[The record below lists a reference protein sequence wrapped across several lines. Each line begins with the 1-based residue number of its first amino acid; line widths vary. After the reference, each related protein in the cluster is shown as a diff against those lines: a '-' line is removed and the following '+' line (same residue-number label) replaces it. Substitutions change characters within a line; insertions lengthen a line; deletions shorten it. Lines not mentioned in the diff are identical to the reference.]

1 MKNRLFDRNFLMI
14 ITGQMVSIFG
24 NSVLRFAL
32 PLYILDKTGSTGI
45 FGTVLALSSIP
56 VILFSPIGGILADR
70 INKRNMMVL
79 LDSIT
84 AAVICGCCFLLS
96 IDAVVLMIALMMVI
110 LSMIQSIYQP
120 VVQASIPLVVI
131 QDNLEKANGSVSF
144 VNAFSSLMAPIAAGL
159 LYGSFGIT
167 TIMITS
173 GVCFALAALM
183 EIFIRI
189 KIVNQI
195 KYDNIGKMIKA
206 DFKESVRYIF
216 KDNPILLKTMI
227 LVAFINLFLTSMTLV
242 GLPAMIKIKL
252 GLSSQLYGTTQ
263 GIIAVGMIAGGILTS
278 MLGKKIQVKKVY
290 ILLMLA
296 VGSLLPIGLA
306 FMINLPTMATYWVI
320 SISCFFMMVAVT
332 MFAIT
337 MNTFVQR
344 ETPKHLIGKVI
355 SYVLVLTQCSL
366 PIGQTVY
373 GYVFEFGIDY
383 ISIIVFVTAILS
395 SAIAMYS
402 RTIFCKLRGNEI
414 NNNLLKCQEK
424 RQFS

>member
-1 MKNRLFDRNFLMI
+1 MKNRLFNRNFLMI
-14 ITGQMVSIFG
+14 IIGQMVSIFG

-45 FGTVLALSSIP
+45 FGTVLAVSSIP

-84 AAVICGCCFLLS
+84 AAVICVCCFLLG
-96 IDAVVLMIALMMVI
+96 IDAVVIIIALMMVI

-120 VVQASIPLVVI
+120 IVQASIPVVVI

-159 LYGSFGIT
+159 LYGSFGII

-183 EIFIRI
+183 EMFI
-189 KIVNQI
+189 KIKVVNQI
-195 KYDNIGKMIKA
+195 NYGNVGEMIKA
-206 DFKESVRYIF
+206 DLKESIRYIF
-216 KDNPILLKTMI
+216 KDRPVLLKVMI
-227 LVAFINLFLTSMTLV
+227 LVAFINLFLTSMTVV

-263 GIIAVGMIAGGILTS
+263 GIIAVGMIVGGIFTS
-278 MLGKKIQVKKVY
+278 VLGKKIQVNKTY
-290 ILLMLA
+290 ILLILA
-296 VGSLLPIGLA
+296 VASLLPIGLA
-306 FMINLPTMATYWVI
+306 FTINLPTMATYWII
-320 SISCFFMMVAVT
+320 SISCFFMMVTVT

-337 MNTFVQR
+337 MNTFIQR

-355 SYVLVLTQCSL
+355 SYVLILTQCSL
-366 PIGQTVY
+366 PIGQAFY

-383 ISIIVFVTAILS
+383 ISIIVFITTLLS
-395 SAIAMYS
+395 SVFAIYSKILFGKITVRERDNKLNRQVMY
-402 RTIFCKLRGNEI
+402 T
-414 NNNLLKCQEK
+414 
-424 RQFS
+424 

>member
-1 MKNRLFDRNFLMI
+1 MKNRLFNRNFLMI
-14 ITGQMVSIFG
+14 IIGQMVSIFG

-45 FGTVLALSSIP
+45 FGTVLAVSSIP

-84 AAVICGCCFLLS
+84 AAVICVCCFLLG
-96 IDAVVLMIALMMVI
+96 IDAVVIIIALMMVI

-120 VVQASIPLVVI
+120 IVQASIPVVVI

-159 LYGSFGIT
+159 LYGSFGII

-183 EIFIRI
+183 EMFI
-189 KIVNQI
+189 KIKVVNQI
-195 KYDNIGKMIKA
+195 NYGNVGEMIKA
-206 DFKESVRYIF
+206 DLKESIRYIF
-216 KDNPILLKTMI
+216 KDRPVLLKVMI
-227 LVAFINLFLTSMTLV
+227 LVAFINLFLTSMTVV

-263 GIIAVGMIAGGILTS
+263 GIIAVGMIVGGIFTS
-278 MLGKKIQVKKVY
+278 VLGKKIQVNKTY
-290 ILLMLA
+290 ILLILA
-296 VGSLLPIGLA
+296 VASLLPIGLA
-306 FMINLPTMATYWVI
+306 FTINLPTMATYWII
-320 SISCFFMMVAVT
+320 SISCFFMMVTVT

-337 MNTFVQR
+337 MNTFIQR

-355 SYVLVLTQCSL
+355 SYVLILTQCSL
-366 PIGQTVY
+366 PIGQAFY

-383 ISIIVFVTAILS
+383 ISIIVFITTFLS
-395 SAIAMYS
+395 SVFAIYS
-402 RTIFCKLRGNEI
+402 KILFGKITVRERDNKLN
-414 NNNLLKCQEK
+414 
-424 RQFS
+424 RQVMFT